1 MPCDSNLVH
10 AVEFLICQIFLNAD
24 YLKKLIDDSAQ
35 FYLTFLLLMKLN
47 IWFFN
52 KKVKN
57 EEETHVYKDFDRA
70 FDRAALIFER
80 KSNYFY
86 DLNSTTIYENGFK
99 LSFIFRVTFLWKSTK
114 FFEKT
119 FIIYFQLKVLV
130 NFNGDR

>member
-1 MPCDSNLVH
+1 LVN
-10 AVEFLICQIFLNAD
+10 AVEFLICRIILNEE
-24 YLKKLIDDSAQ
+24 YLKKLIENSAQ
-35 FYLTFLLLMKLN
+35 FYLTFLLLIKLN

-52 KKVKN
+52 KRVNK
-57 EEETHVYKDFDRA
+57 EEETNAFRDFERA

-99 LSFIFRVTFLWKSTK
+99 LSFIFRVTFLRKITK

>member
-1 MPCDSNLVH
+1 MVN
-10 AVEFLICQIFLNAD
+10 AVEFLICQIIFNAE
-24 YLKKLIDDSAQ
+24 YLKKLIENSAQ
-35 FYLTFLLLMKLN
+35 FYLTFLLLIKLN

-52 KKVKN
+52 KRVKN

-99 LSFIFRVTFLWKSTK
+99 LSFIFRVTFFWKITKFRKNFYNLFSTK
-114 FFEKT
+114 SIGQF
-119 FIIYFQLKVLV
+119 
-130 NFNGDR
+130 

>member
-1 MPCDSNLVH
+1 VLINNLNYRKHCDINLVND
-10 AVEFLICQIFLNAD
+10 VEFLICQIILNAE
-24 YLKKLIDDSAQ
+24 YLKKLIDDAPQ
-35 FYLTFLLLMKLN
+35 FYLTFLLLIKLN

-86 DLNSTTIYENGFK
+86 DLNSTTIHENGLK
-99 LSFIFRVTFLWKSTK
+99 LSFIFRVTFLRK
-114 FFEKT
+114 
-119 FIIYFQLKVLV
+119 IFQL
-130 NFNGDR
+130 